1 MSAKIRKIVID
12 KSKANIHGEYELEE
26 KEIKE
31 FFESEYIIIE
41 KIYEDLKVKKNIG
54 NNIIAILGDRG
65 AGKSSFMKSF
75 LKHINKEKNI
85 TLGPID
91 PSKFTKHCN
100 ILEIILGTLFNE
112 FKKEIEKNSEDIRY
126 DDKRNLLEKFEKTFK
141 NIKYI
146 KNRSNDT
153 ISEIDELLE
162 ISGSFKLKENVTEL
176 VGKYLEDV
184 LKNKDGKLI
193 IAIDDIDL
201 NSRYAYEM
209 LEDIRKYLISDN
221 IIILIATKIEQLAD
235 VIKENYL
242 KEYIEMSKFGKDGI
256 KEEVEDRVNKY
267 LTKLLPYDRRVYLA
281 SPFDDECS
289 DIYIGRGK
297 DKIEIHINSRKE
309 EKRVTDENEIESIK
323 KYLNKCYG
331 NIFYEKDNNKK
342 ENRVMLLPNNLRELI
357 FFILKTEDI
366 ESDENKLKKFKEF
379 FIKYW
384 IEEKLNFEDKKTMIT
399 FIELEDINEKNDYI
413 YRELIKKLKQESLI
427 KETGGEK
434 ELEDERDITLGDVRN
449 LINILRR
456 NYKEKK
462 IIFAMEILYS
472 IYLIEGKFEHDKR
485 FKLDRDIDSLGE
497 NADYILFKKFKHN
510 YEKLKNEDKNK
521 DENIG
526 TIVECIEKIFDIE
539 EITDDEKK
547 DKRAVREKERRV
559 IKDLNYGNFIANIQ
573 GINSE
578 KLVLVEEKI
587 KEKLNK
593 KNLLV
598 NVKKVKRKKELS
610 GNLNDI
616 YEIFKTLEINIKE
629 NLIKEW
635 NKEKLIELIGILD
648 TKIDKENFLEILV
661 PETSI
666 DEGID
671 ELNQKFDEYK
681 REFID
686 FCFEKRKFKYQD
698 FFNDILFLINKNDLK
713 YFLRGSKERIEEI
726 YSLNDKMEF
735 FGVVGGFHIFSKI
748 KEKTK
753 KMKEEISGKEEQFL
767 EYKSRKSKLESEIKK
782 LEKQRVEIQVKY
794 SKIENNINKDEI
806 KLEELFD
813 KNIEKIILDTKKIN
827 KDEKEQILENM
838 YFLINERLKSN
849 RKQLEEYEKQ
859 LDEKYDELREKEAIN
874 KENEEILKKLEK
886 ELERDRK
893 DINGERKKIQ
903 ELFEIIQKSL
913 DEQGSLKELLHL
925 NECDPNEEFYSKEVD
940 KLDKFTEREW
950 FEKEV
955 IEWTI

>member
-1 MSAKIRKIVID
+1 MSIEIRKIVID

-31 FFESEYIIIE
+31 FFESEYTRIE
-41 KIYEDLKVKKNIG
+41 KIYQDLKAKRDIG

-75 LKHINKEKNI
+75 LKHIDKEKNI

-112 FKKEIEKNSEDIRY
+112 FKKNIEKDSEGIGY
-126 DDKRNLLEKFEKTFK
+126 DHKRNLLEKFQKTFK

-146 KNRSNDT
+146 KDRNNDI

-162 ISGSFKLKENVTEL
+162 ISDSFKLKENIIEL
-176 VGKYLEDV
+176 VNKYLEYI

-201 NSRYAYEM
+201 NSKYAYEM

-221 IIILIATKIEQLAD
+221 MIILIATKIEQLAD

-242 KEYIEMSKFGKDGI
+242 KEYIEISKFTKDDI
-256 KEEVEDRVNKY
+256 NEEVEDKVNKY

-281 SPFDDECS
+281 SPFADDCS
-289 DIYIGRGK
+289 NIYIKRNG
-297 DKIEIHINSRKE
+297 DKIEIYTNGKNN
-309 EKRVTDENEIESIK
+309 EKSIK
-323 KYLNKCYG
+323 TYLNECYG
-331 NIFYEKDNNKK
+331 NIFYKEENVEK

-366 ESDENKLKKFKEF
+366 NVDINKLKKFKEF
-379 FIKYW
+379 FITYW
-384 IEEKLNFEDKKTMIT
+384 IEEKLSFEDKKIMKT
-399 FIELEDINEKNDYI
+399 FIELEDMNEKNDYI
-413 YRELIKKLKQESLI
+413 YGELIKKLKQENLI
-427 KETGGEK
+427 KGTNKEK
-434 ELEDERDITLGDVRN
+434 VSEDERDITLGDVRK
-449 LINILRR
+449 LINILRK
-456 NYKEKK
+456 NYKGKK
-462 IIFAMEILYS
+462 IIFSLEILYS
-472 IYLIEGKFEHDKR
+472 IYLIEGKFKNDKR

-497 NADYILFKKFKHN
+497 NADYILFKKFRYN
-510 YEKLKNEDKNK
+510 YEMIKDEDKDKNT
-521 DENIG
+521 EIIIN
-526 TIVECIEKIFDIE
+526 CIEKIFGIE
-539 EITDDEKK
+539 EITEEEKK
-547 DKRAVREKERRV
+547 DKRIVRESERKI
-559 IKDLNYGNFIANIQ
+559 IKDLSYSNFIADIQ
-573 GINSE
+573 ELNSE
-578 KLVLVEEKI
+578 KLVLVEEEI

-598 NVKKVKRKKELS
+598 DVKKIKGKKELLGS
-610 GNLNDI
+610 LNDI
-616 YEIFKTLEINIKE
+616 YEIFKKLEIDIKE

-635 NKEKLIELIGILD
+635 NKEKLRELTEILD
-648 TKIDKENFLEILV
+648 TKINKENFLKILV
-661 PETSI
+661 AETSV

-671 ELNQKFDEYK
+671 ELNQKFNEYK
-681 REFID
+681 KEFTE

-698 FFNDILFLINKNDLK
+698 LFNDILFLINKNDLK
-713 YFLRGSKERIEEI
+713 YFLRGSKEKIEEI

-753 KMKEEISGKEEQFL
+753 KIKEEFLEKKEQIF
-767 EYKSRKSKLESEIKK
+767 EYKSRKSKLKNEIKK
-782 LEKQRVEIQVKY
+782 LEKQKGQIQFRY
-794 SKIENNINKDEI
+794 SKIENSINRDEI

-813 KNIEKIILDTKKIN
+813 KNIEKTILDAPKIN
-827 KDEKEQILENM
+827 NDEKEPIVGHI
-838 YFLINERLKSN
+838 YFVINERLKSS
-849 RKQLEEYEKQ
+849 RKLLEECEKQ
-859 LDEKYDELREKEAIN
+859 LDEKYNELKEKETLY
-874 KENEEILKKLEK
+874 KENEEKLKNIEK
-886 ELERDRK
+886 ELERDKK
-893 DINGERKKIQ
+893 DINGEKKKIQ

-925 NECDPNEEFYSKEVD
+925 SECDPNEEFYSKEVD